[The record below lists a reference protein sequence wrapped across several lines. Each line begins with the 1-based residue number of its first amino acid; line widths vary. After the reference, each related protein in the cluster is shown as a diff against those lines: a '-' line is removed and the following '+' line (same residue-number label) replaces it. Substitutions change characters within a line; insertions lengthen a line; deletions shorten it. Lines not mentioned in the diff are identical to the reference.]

1 MADALT
7 SPVRIT
13 LMIGPGVAVPVGA
26 DILAALDTV
35 TVEAGSG
42 DTQSGFELTFSL
54 DRGSPLNTLF
64 LLTGGSSIPVVRV
77 VIAVTIRGRTSVLAD
92 GVMTHHELRTP
103 GPGRTTLTIKGK
115 DLSALMDIVELDGIP
130 YPAMPQFI
138 RVLAVLAKYAVI
150 GCVPVAIPAIATDVP
165 LPIDR
170 IPRQQGTDYQYVKS
184 LAAEVGWTFYLDP
197 GPAPGISTAYWGP
210 EIRVGV
216 PQPALNADLDA
227 PDNNVTALSFT
238 FDKEKTELPVV
249 YIQEPLTKAPI
260 PIPIPDISPM
270 SPPLGLIPPL
280 PPKITFLKE
289 TAKMNPVAAVIRGMA
304 YSAQHADAVTGT
316 GTLNVARYGGLLASR
331 RLVGVRGAG
340 AAFDGLHFV
349 KQVTTTIKRGEV
361 KQSFTLTRAG
371 LLTTVPEVP
380 T

>member
-1 MADALT
+1 MAEALT

-26 DILAALDTV
+26 DVLAALDTV

-77 VIAVTIRGRTSVLAD
+77 VIAVTIRGQTSVLAD
-92 GVMTHHELRTP
+92 GVMTHHQLSTP
-103 GPGRTTLTIKGK
+103 GAGRTTLTMKGK
-115 DLSALMDIVELDGIP
+115 DVSALMDIVELDGIP

-138 RVLAVLAKYAVI
+138 RVLAVLAKYTVI

-184 LAAEVGWTFYLDP
+184 VAAEVGWTFYLDP
-197 GPAPGISTAYWGP
+197 GPAPGICTAYWGP
-210 EIRVGV
+210 EIRVGA

-227 PDNNVTALSFT
+227 PDNNVTALSF
-238 FDKEKTELPVV
+238 
-249 YIQEPLTKAPI
+249 
-260 PIPIPDISPM
+260 
-270 SPPLGLIPPL
+270 
-280 PPKITFLKE
+280 
-289 TAKMNPVAAVIRGMA
+289 
-304 YSAQHADAVTGT
+304 
-316 GTLNVARYGGLLASR
+316 
-331 RLVGVRGAG
+331 
-340 AAFDGLHFV
+340 
-349 KQVTTTIKRGEV
+349 
-361 KQSFTLTRAG
+361 
-371 LLTTVPEVP
+371 
-380 T
+380 